1 MFRLRKWYL
10 DCVSARGEAFIGYSA
25 RLRWGGLRLGYASAL
40 LAPAA
45 GEPIET
51 HTFFP
56 GLPPASGRRGVAW
69 RCHRLGVRGAWR
81 ARSEPVRRLLL
92 GEAAAGIEWACVA
105 PAAAARIAAPAGTLA
120 GLGYAEELTLTLEP
134 WRLPFHTLHWGRF
147 LAPSAALVW
156 IVWEGD
162 TGARLLLRD
171 SRPRALAEFA
181 PGRIVDADGDSLEL
195 TRDRVLRSGP
205 IVSPALRS
213 VARLA
218 KRLPARFLSAREEK
232 WLSRGRLQRAGAP
245 PVTGWAI
252 HEIVRLG

>member
-40 LAPAA
+40 LTPAA
-45 GEPIET
+45 GDALES

-56 GLPPASGRRGVAW
+56 GAAPAGGVRGVAW
-69 RCHRLGVRGAWR
+69 RCRRLGVRGAWR
-81 ARSEPVRRLLL
+81 SRSEPVRRLLL
-92 GEAAAGIEWACVA
+92 GDAAAGIAWECVA
-105 PAAAARIAAPAGTLA
+105 PSAATRIRAPAGTLA

-147 LAPSAALVW
+147 LAPSATWVW

-162 TGARLLLRD
+162 AGERLLLRD
-171 SRPRALAEFA
+171 ARIGAPAEFA
-181 PGRIVDADGDSLEL
+181 PCRIVGEDGDSLEL
-195 TRDRVLRSGP
+195 TRERVLRSGA

-213 VARLA
+213 VGRLM
-218 KRLPARFLSAREEK
+218 KRLPTRFLSAREEK
-232 WLSRGRLQRAGAP
+232 GLSRGRLRVPGSP
-245 PVTGWAI
+245 PITGWAI
-252 HEIVRLG
+252 HEIVRLR